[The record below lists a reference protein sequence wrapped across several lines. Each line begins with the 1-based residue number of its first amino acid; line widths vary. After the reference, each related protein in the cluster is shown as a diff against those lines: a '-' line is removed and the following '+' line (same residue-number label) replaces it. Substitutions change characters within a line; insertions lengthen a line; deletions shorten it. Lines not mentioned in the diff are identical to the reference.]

1 MASKEHIIKTMK
13 IFDFEKYGKEPQP
26 VPSGEIVLITD
37 GDEAFDTRNLDQY
50 VEDRNVIIMG
60 IPGAFTPTCTEKHLP
75 GFIAH
80 EQMIYDKGIDEI
92 ICLSVND
99 PHVMSAFSDYI
110 NHDGSKIKMAAD
122 PFGEVAEQLGLLTEM
137 GMLGNRCKRFAA
149 IVQEG
154 KIVDMFVD
162 ERGLDVSSAENCLKH
177 L

>member
-1 MASKEHIIKTMK
+1 MK
-13 IFDFEKYGKEPQP
+13 LFNFESYDKKPQP
-26 VPSGEIVLITD
+26 VPSGGIILITD
-37 GDEAFDTRNLDQY
+37 GDQAFDTRNLDQY

-75 GFIAH
+75 GFVAH
-80 EQMIYDKGIDEI
+80 EQQLYDKGIEEI

-110 NHDGSKIKMAAD
+110 NYDGSKIKMASD
-122 PFGEVAEQLGLLTEM
+122 PHGEVSEQLGLLTDM
-137 GMLGNRCKRFAA
+137 GVLGNRSKRFAA

-154 KIVDMFVD
+154 KIVEMFVD
-162 ERGLDVSSAENCLKH
+162 EQGLDVSSAENCLKK

>member
-1 MASKEHIIKTMK
+1 MK
-13 IFDFEKYGKEPQP
+13 IFDFERYGQEPQP
-26 VPSGEIVLITD
+26 VPSGEVVLITD

-75 GFIAH
+75 GFVAH
-80 EQMIYDKGIDEI
+80 EQHLYDKGIDEI

-99 PHVMSAFSDYI
+99 PHVMLAFAEYI

-122 PFGEVAEQLGLLTEM
+122 PFGEVAEQMGLLTDM
-137 GMLGNRCKRFAA
+137 GILGHRSKRFAA
-149 IVQEG
+149 IVQQG
-154 KIVDMFVD
+154 KIVDLFVD
-162 ERGLDVSSAENCLKH
+162 EQGLDVSSAENCLKH

>member
-1 MASKEHIIKTMK
+1 MK

-26 VPSGEIVLITD
+26 VPSGEVILITD
-37 GDEAFDTRNLDQY
+37 GDQAFDTRNLDQY

-80 EQMIYDKGIDEI
+80 EQMLYDKGVDEI

-99 PHVMSAFSDYI
+99 PHVMLAFSDYI
-110 NHDGSKIKMAAD
+110 NHDGSNIKMAAD
-122 PFGEVAEQLGLLTEM
+122 PHGEVAEQLGLLTDM
-137 GMLGNRCKRFAA
+137 GVLGNRSKRFAA

-154 KIVDMFVD
+154 KIVELFVD

>member
-1 MASKEHIIKTMK
+1 MK
-13 IFDFEKYGKEPQP
+13 IFDFETYGKEPKP

-92 ICLSVND
+92 ICVSVND
-99 PHVMSAFSDYI
+99 PHVMLAFSDYI

-122 PFGEVAEQLGLLTEM
+122 PFGEVSEQLGLLTDM
-137 GMLGNRCKRFAA
+137 GVLGNRCKRFAA

-162 ERGLDVSSAENCLKH
+162 ERGLDISSAENCLKH

>member
-1 MASKEHIIKTMK
+1 MK
-13 IFDFEKYGKEPQP
+13 VFDFEKYGKELQP
-26 VPSGEIVLITD
+26 VPSGEVILVTD
-37 GDEAFDTRNLDQY
+37 GDQAFDTRNLDQY

-80 EQMIYDKGIDEI
+80 EQQLYDKGIDEI

-99 PHVMSAFSDYI
+99 PHVMLAFSDYI
-110 NHDGSKIKMAAD
+110 NHDGSNIKMASD
-122 PFGEVAEQLGLLTEM
+122 PHGEIAEQLGLLTDM
-137 GMLGNRCKRFAA
+137 GVLGNRSKRFAA

-154 KIVDMFVD
+154 KIVELFVD
-162 ERGLDVSSAENCLKH
+162 ERGLDVSSAENCLKN